1 MERIPEEHL
10 IDYYFLV
17 TASFRSIEGTK
28 KRLQKI
34 GSLAQNGATRSHH
47 ANFAFKPKIVDR
59 YPRTNHLDTP
69 LLPWV
74 ARACLPRGVRVR
86 TKPPP
91 PKFST
96 FVGWNACGVKLY
108 GACLLVFEKL
118 HLPNQHQSVYMPKA
132 LGFLSHYPL
141 FYAFEVF
148 LRCLWHSIPRNIITL
163 EELLIHYFYDIPA
176 PPIGKKIA
184 YDLGRMKVLM
194 ARRSQYDLPV
204 LELRVATL
212 FQRLSVENIALV
224 LKLLLLGSR
233 IIIVSSQETELSQVA
248 ESELTAVAETLIS
261 FIYPLKWNHLYIPLM
276 SKKVGEKLIEYSGP
290 FLVGIPAYL
299 RNREEFSRL
308 PRRAYIVD
316 LEKNEIRTANTDN
329 IISAKS
335 PAWPEGRKKK
345 IYKALE
351 NAGRVFTNQNR
362 TRSQTYHCIKK
373 IFANMAQ
380 ILRDAQAGRS
390 RMNMSSA
397 AESQFSKRLRETHL
411 FKDFCLWY
419 HETRD
424 NKDPQ
429 LQHVYQF
436 FMDHEELGQEFAKQT
451 KTNLGSIAF
460 NIKEYNTPFQMI
472 DERLIRQKEK
482 TKCWATTSNIKY
494 EHARRKQNAPYI
506 PDISAE
512 AQKFINKHMLSFTS
526 AIGKKSGTRKSSSRL
541 RARPLKQ
548 SGTTPGSPPGNQRKN
563 SRQRQR
569 HDESSNARYIS
580 SWLQLVV
587 DKADRARSE
596 MKHTRNREI
605 LAGLRE
611 LISQLDLV
619 QRGSPVTRH
628 TAQRLQNAVHVVQTV
643 KAKRISTEGALR
655 DIKKL
660 LSCLAEE
667 TLSALDDDL
676 SAGSMLDKLDNMTE
690 ADIKKLLDG
699 QQLSA
704 DDDSSGEYKMS
715 NNVSSDDESD
725 WDAEFLASEK
735 AHRSSDE
742 LGELADQ
749 IGEQGFSQHP
759 SDAHMVELPD
769 DLNDNFDHTNDTQY
783 KPLDEFSISL
793 DEERYWRM
801 CEGTNIKNAAGKLI
815 KPMSVDYFSESI
827 MNSWA
832 SRYKTAMHVPF
843 V

>member
-1 MERIPEEHL
+1 MERTPEEHL

-17 TASFRSIEGTK
+17 TASPRSIEGIMK
-28 KRLQKI
+28 KLQKI

-47 ANFAFKPKIVDR
+47 ASFAFKPKIVDR

-118 HLPNQHQSVYMPKA
+118 HLPKQNQPVYMPKA

-148 LRCLWHSIPRNIITL
+148 LRCLLHSIPKRIISL

-184 YDLGRMKVLM
+184 YDLGRKKVLM

-224 LKLLLLGSR
+224 LKLLLLGCR

-299 RNREEFSRL
+299 RKREEFSRL
-308 PRRAYIVD
+308 PRRACIVD
-316 LEKNEIRTANTDN
+316 LERNEIRTANTDS
-329 IISAKS
+329 IIHAKS

-345 IYKALE
+345 IIKALE
-351 NAGRVFTNQNR
+351 TAARVFTDENR

-373 IFANMAQ
+373 IFANMAHL
-380 ILRDAQAGRS
+380 LRDAQAGRS
-390 RMNMSSA
+390 RMNMTST
-397 AESQFSKRLRETHL
+397 AESQFCKRLRGTHL

-429 LQHVYQF
+429 LQYVYQF
-436 FMDHEELGQEFAKQT
+436 FMDHEELGQEFAKPAT
-451 KTNLGSIAF
+451 TNLGSIAF
-460 NIKEYNTPFQMI
+460 NIKEYNIPFQRI
-472 DERLIRQKEK
+472 DETKIRQKEK
-482 TKCWATTSNIKY
+482 TRCCATATNLKY

-512 AQKFINKHMLSFTS
+512 AQKFINKHLLSTS
-526 AIGKKSGTRKSSSRL
+526 AIGKKGNVQKGYSRL
-541 RARPLKQ
+541 RKKSTKQ
-548 SGTTPGSPPGNQRKN
+548 SSTKPGFS
-563 SRQRQR
+563 SRDLSKRDRQR
-569 HDESSNARYIS
+569 HRNDERSNARYVA
-580 SWLQLVV
+580 SWLQHVV
-587 DKADRARSE
+587 DKADIVRSE

-605 LAGLRE
+605 IAGVPK
-611 LISQLDLV
+611 LISLLDLV
-619 QRGSPVTRH
+619 QRGSTVTRH
-628 TAQRLQNAVHVVQTV
+628 TAKRLLSAVHVVKTV
-643 KAKRISTEGALR
+643 KVNTVSVEGALR
-655 DIKKL
+655 EIKKL
-660 LSCLAEE
+660 LSCLADER
-667 TLSALDDDL
+667 LSVLEDDL
-676 SAGSMLDKLDNMTE
+676 SGGSMLDKLDNMTE
-690 ADIKKLLDG
+690 ADIRKLLDG

-704 DDDSSGEYKMS
+704 DDDSTGEWKMS
-715 NNVSSDDESD
+715 NNDSSDEFEED
-725 WDAEFLASEK
+725 WDAELLASEK
-735 AHRSSDE
+735 AQSDE

-749 IGEQGFSQHP
+749 IGEPGFSQHP
-759 SDAHMVELPD
+759 SDAHMAELPD
-769 DLNDNFDHTNDTQY
+769 DLNDDFDHNNDTQY
-783 KPLDEFSISL
+783 KQIDEFSISQH
-793 DEERYWRM
+793 EEKYWLM
-801 CEGTNIKNAAGKLI
+801 CENSNSKNVGKYGVLQ
-815 KPMSVDYFSESI
+815 PMSVDYFSESI
-827 MNSWA
+827 MKLWA
-832 SRYKTAMHVPF
+832 SRF